1 MPLICSVTCNES
13 EKSCKDLIYVCK
25 IYKVKIFHTLL
36 RFLKITLFAVF
47 FLNVDRFYNYC
58 TSSRLPWPSCQNA
71 QVCLEKWRLS
81 FSPACGFIMAQIRKL
96 RKEGMSGQSKPRDDP
111 SGIDF
116 FRTTEL
122 QCTMLRVEGRKMWR
136 IAETGHMFALT

>member
-58 TSSRLPWPSCQNA
+58 STVLP
-71 QVCLEKWRLS
+71 VD
-81 FSPACGFIMAQIRKL
+81 SPGLPVRMHRFVWKN
-96 RKEGMSGQSKPRDDP
+96 GD
-111 SGIDF
+111 
-116 FRTTEL
+116 
-122 QCTMLRVEGRKMWR
+122 
-136 IAETGHMFALT
+136 